1 MFVPDSMVADRVV
14 PSPNHGERRGP
25 APDMLLLHYTG
36 MQSAQTALDKL
47 CAAGSEVS
55 THYFV
60 FEDGRTVQC
69 VPEERRAWH
78 AGEATWA
85 GETDINSCSIG
96 IEIANGGHEWGY
108 EDFPDPQIAAVIAL
122 ARDIVGRNAIP
133 SHRVLGHS
141 DVAPA
146 RKRDPGEKFPWA
158 RLAAAGI
165 GLWVPPEPFTDDRA
179 GLTIGDSGPAVHD
192 LQARLARYGYGIA
205 SSGTFDAHARDVVEA
220 FQRHFRPA
228 RVDGI
233 ADASTTG
240 TLAKL
245 LAARDVAA

>member
-1 MFVPDSMVADRVV
+1 MFVADSPVVDRVV
-14 PSPNHGERRGP
+14 ASPNHGERRGG

-36 MQSAQTALDKL
+36 MQSADAALDKL
-47 CAAGSEVS
+47 CSAGSEVS

-69 VPEERRAWH
+69 VPEAGRAWH

-85 GETDINSCSIG
+85 GQTDINSRSIG
-96 IEIANGGHEWGY
+96 VEIANGGHDWGY
-108 EDFPDPQIAAVIAL
+108 EDFPEVQIAAVIAL
-122 ARDIVGRNAIP
+122 ARDIVCRNAIP

-158 RLAAAGI
+158 RLAQAGV
-165 GLWVPPEPFTDDRA
+165 GLWVPPEPITDAA
-179 GLTIGDSGPAVHD
+179 GLTIGDDGPPVDD
-192 LQARLARYGYGIA
+192 LRARLARYGYGIA
-205 SSGTFDAHARDVVEA
+205 PTGTFDERAHEVVEA
-220 FQRHFRPA
+220 FQRHFRPE

-233 ADASTTG
+233 ADVSTVS
-240 TLAKL
+240 TLQRL
-245 LAARDVAA
+245 LAIAP